1 VAQTGFHTQK
11 IWFIVVCLVFRTA
24 NNMVAKVITSGG
36 ARWVNIPD
44 KVRRIS
50 WPVVQL
56 ANAGKFLNI

>member
-44 KVRRIS
+44 NVRNLS